1 LGRVVLVAAP
11 AWVSGQPMAQPD
23 IAWTGGGG
31 DLTEED
37 GRSVV
42 HHESNILGPVMGQR
56 DLALCVLGGG

>member
-1 LGRVVLVAAP
+1 
-11 AWVSGQPMAQPD
+11 MAQPD

>member
-1 LGRVVLVAAP
+1 MLVAAP
-11 AWVSGQPMAQPD
+11 AWVSGQSLVQPD
-23 IAWTGGGG
+23 TAWVGGRD

-42 HHESNILGPVMGQR
+42 HHETNIPGPVVGLR